1 MYSYEIINKSYLMN
15 KNNEDINDIFSVWNT
30 RTKLYN
36 VNPDQQYFRIEK
48 ESLTDIP
55 DDPMINTF

>member
-1 MYSYEIINKSYLMN
+1 MN